1 MIKTKYLNILILVFF
16 SFFINWYS
24 ANIGVLPIDTFGFF
38 DTGYGILKGQL
49 PIRDYWSY
57 TGLTVDYFQSIF
69 FLIFGNTWNSYII
82 HSSTLNVISVLI
94 FYFFLTHIIKTPKFF
109 SLIYSLSFATLLYPV
124 SGTPF
129 AYLHAY
135 ILSLLGLM
143 LFFIFYNTKNY
154 KLLTVIPLIYFL
166 AFFSMQTPT
175 IYVGFV
181 LLIFIIYL
189 ILFKKELNLIKFLL
203 LGTLIS
209 ILFLIS
215 YLFFTNTAT
224 KDFVNQYFLFPIS
237 IADTRIVSDADAYVK
252 LKDQLNF
259 KRLVGD
265 FKLIHFFL
273 VPLIFLIFKKYN
285 KKKNELFYI
294 SIVFVFSTILLI
306 YNQLLQAN
314 QIYIFSLVP
323 VLCALL
329 HANIATTESRNFT
342 ISWLLIIAVIGVS
355 FKYHLRYNIDRK
367 FIDIENVNKKLG
379 FQSKELHKNFNGLKW
394 LTNLK
399 NSEEDKVFLQK
410 TFKILKMENEKSY
423 LITHY
428 QFFSTIL
435 DKKFYILNR
444 WYIWDNNSHP
454 TENHKYFSYY
464 KEFATRNFEKNK
476 IKNIYLISE
485 RKEFSLNKIKN
496 YFENKCFS
504 SQNLIGDRL
513 IKLSL
518 KNCD

>member
-1 MIKTKYLNILILVFF
+1 MIKTKYLNILILIFF

-57 TGLTVDYFQSIF
+57 TGLTVDYFQSLF
-69 FLIFGNTWNSYII
+69 FLVFGNTWNSYII

-94 FYFFLTHIIKTPKFF
+94 FYFFLTHIKLPKFF
-109 SLIYSLSFATLLYPV
+109 SLIYSLSFAVLLYPV

-143 LFFIFYNTKNY
+143 LFFIFFNSRNY
-154 KLLTVIPLIYFL
+154 RLLTLIPLIYFL

-181 LLIFIIYL
+181 LLVFIIYL
-189 ILFKKELNLIKFLL
+189 ILSKKKFNLIKFFL

-209 ILFLIS
+209 IVFLVGYLFL
-215 YLFFTNTAT
+215 TNTAT

-237 IADTRIVSDADAYVK
+237 IADGRVASDSDAYVK
-252 LKDQLNF
+252 LQDQLNF
-259 KRLVGD
+259 KRLIGD
-265 FKLIHFFL
+265 FKFIHIFLI
-273 VPLIFLIFKKYN
+273 PLIILIFKKYN

-294 SIVFVFSTILLI
+294 TIVFVFSTILLI

-323 VLCALL
+323 ILCALL
-329 HANIATTESRNFT
+329 NANIETKKNKNFA
-342 ISWLLIIAVIGVS
+342 ISWLLIFVVIGIS
-355 FKYHLRYNIDRK
+355 LKYHLRYNVDRK
-367 FIDIENVNKKLG
+367 FIDIEKVDKKLG
-379 FQSKELHKNFNGLKW
+379 FQSKELHKNFKGLKW
-394 LTNLK
+394 ITHLE

-410 TFKILKMENEKSY
+410 VFQILKKENERSY
-423 LITHY
+423 LVTHY

-464 KEFATRNFEKNK
+464 KDFATRNFEKNK

-485 RKEFSLNKIKN
+485 KREFNFNKIKN

-513 IKLSL
+513 VKLSL

>member
-1 MIKTKYLNILILVFF
+1 MIKTKYLNILVLIFF
-16 SFFINWYS
+16 SFLINWYS
-24 ANIGVLPIDTFGFF
+24 ANTGVLPIDTFGFF

-57 TGLTVDYFQSIF
+57 TGLTVDYFQSLF
-69 FLIFGNTWNSYII
+69 FLVFGNTWNSYII

-94 FYFFLTHIIKTPKFF
+94 FYFFLTNIKIPKFF

-135 ILSLLGLM
+135 TLSLLGLM
-143 LFFIFYNTKNY
+143 LFFIFYNSKNY
-154 KLLTVIPLIYFL
+154 KLLTIIPLIYFL

-181 LLIFIIYL
+181 LIIFIIYL
-189 ILFKKELNLIKFLL
+189 ILLKKKFNLIKFLL

-209 ILFLIS
+209 IIFLAV

-224 KDFVNQYFLFPIS
+224 KDFVNQYFLFPLS
-237 IADTRIVSDADAYVK
+237 IADGRITSDADAYVK

-259 KRLVGD
+259 KRLIGD
-265 FKLIHFFL
+265 FKFIHLFLI
-273 VPLIFLIFKKYN
+273 PLIFLTFKKYN

-294 SIVFVFSTILLI
+294 TIVFVFSTILLI

-323 VLCALL
+323 ILCALL
-329 HANIATTESRNFT
+329 HANIVTQKNKNLA
-342 ISWLLIIAVIGVS
+342 ISWLLIVAVVIVS
-355 FKYHLRYNIDRK
+355 FKYHFRYNVDRK
-367 FIDIENVNKKLG
+367 FIDIENVDKNLG
-379 FQSKELHKNFNGLKW
+379 FPSKELHENLNGLKW
-394 LTNLK
+394 ITYLK

-410 TFKILKMENEKSY
+410 VFKILNRENEKSY

-464 KEFATRNFEKNK
+464 KEFATRNFEKNE
-476 IKNIYLISE
+476 IKNIYLIGE
-485 RKEFSLNKIKN
+485 KREFSFNKVKN

>member
-285 KKKNELFYI
+285 KKK
-294 SIVFVFSTILLI
+294 
-306 YNQLLQAN
+306 
-314 QIYIFSLVP
+314 
-323 VLCALL
+323 
-329 HANIATTESRNFT
+329 
-342 ISWLLIIAVIGVS
+342 
-355 FKYHLRYNIDRK
+355 K
-367 FIDIENVNKKLG
+367 
-379 FQSKELHKNFNGLKW
+379 
-394 LTNLK
+394 
-399 NSEEDKVFLQK
+399 
-410 TFKILKMENEKSY
+410 
-423 LITHY
+423 
-428 QFFSTIL
+428 
-435 DKKFYILNR
+435 
-444 WYIWDNNSHP
+444 
-454 TENHKYFSYY
+454 
-464 KEFATRNFEKNK
+464 
-476 IKNIYLISE
+476 
-485 RKEFSLNKIKN
+485 
-496 YFENKCFS
+496 
-504 SQNLIGDRL
+504 
-513 IKLSL
+513 
-518 KNCD
+518 